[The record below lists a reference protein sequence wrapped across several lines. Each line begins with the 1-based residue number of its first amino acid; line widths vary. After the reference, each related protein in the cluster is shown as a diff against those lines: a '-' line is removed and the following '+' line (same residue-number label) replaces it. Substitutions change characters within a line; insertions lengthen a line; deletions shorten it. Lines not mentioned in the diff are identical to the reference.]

1 MEKKR
6 ENKLGYEFTP
16 YSFVIE
22 RGKIR
27 EFAHA
32 IGDSNPIYHDVEEAR
47 KAGYPDLA
55 VPPTFAT
62 VIDMWAG
69 PSFDDLIQTLELDGL
84 KVLHGKQHY
93 EYIKDFY
100 PGDVISC
107 RQKVVEVSTKR
118 KMNFIVLETVY
129 TNQYDEV
136 VLKATSTLIEQME
149 KR

>member
-1 MEKKR
+1 MANKIES
-6 ENKLGYEFTP
+6 KLGYEFFP
-16 YSFVIE
+16 YSLVIE

-27 EFAHA
+27 EFAKA
-32 IGDSNPIYHDVEEAR
+32 IGDFNPIYHDVEEAR

-84 KVLHGKQHY
+84 KVLHGEQHY
-93 EYIKDFY
+93 EYVKDFY
-100 PGDVISC
+100 PGDVISGV
-107 RQKVVEVSTKR
+107 QKVVEVSTR
-118 KMNFIVLETVY
+118 RNMNFIVLETVY
-129 TNQYDEV
+129 TNQHDEV
-136 VLKATSTLIEQME
+136 VLKSISTLIEQME